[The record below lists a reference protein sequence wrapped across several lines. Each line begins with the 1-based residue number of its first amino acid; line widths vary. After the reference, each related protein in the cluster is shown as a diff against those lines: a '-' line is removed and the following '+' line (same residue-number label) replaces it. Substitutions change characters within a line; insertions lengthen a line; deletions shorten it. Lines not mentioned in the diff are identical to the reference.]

1 MPDFVVRGREQLQA
15 VASRIACELSPDKVW
30 RISIVQHKSK
40 RSLEQNDRFHKL
52 IALLAEETGE
62 SPKRL
67 KEWVKAEFGPMVVIE
82 VCGAV
87 KTIPKPSHEYTV
99 LEMSA
104 VMDRFEAWCA
114 SEMGLSL
121 G

>member
-1 MPDFVVRGREQLQA
+1 MAEYVCRGREQLQA
-15 VASRIACELSPDKVW
+15 VASRIVCELNPDKIW
-30 RISIVQHKSK
+30 RVSITQHKSR

-52 IALLAEETGE
+52 IALLADETGE

-99 LEMSA
+99 EEMSA
-104 VMDRFEAWCA
+104 VMDRFEAWCG
-114 SEMGLSL
+114 SEIGIAL